1 MGMFS
6 RIGRLFRG
14 FFGLFVSGLEE
25 KNPEALMEAAK
36 QDFRN
41 KMALHNQALARMA
54 GIAERLKSQIKQKTA
69 RAQELETRILANHR
83 AGNMDLAGS
92 LARELQELRAD
103 LTHDTAELADTEE
116 AYQNNVRQAKVAQ
129 KEFEEKIRKLENQL
143 SQVRVKEA
151 QAEAASAMNNVAF
164 KVGDLGDTMKTVED
178 VLNKRYEQSAGKARV
193 AKDMIDTGALAEKE
207 TERKALEQNALA
219 EFLAS
224 QGIAAGGA
232 HAETAGGTGGT
243 GGGVAKEMGPAQA
256 EGQKAI
262 GG

>member
-6 RIGRLFRG
+6 RIGRLVRG

-25 KNPEALMEAAK
+25 KNPEALMDAAK

-41 KMALHNQALARMA
+41 KMALYNQALARMA
-54 GIAERLKSQIKQKTA
+54 GIAERLKSQIKQKTG
-69 RAQELETRILANHR
+69 RAQELEKRILANHR
-83 AGNMDLAGS
+83 AGNLELAGS
-92 LARELQELRAD
+92 LARELQELRDD
-103 LTHDTAELADTEE
+103 LQHDTSELADTEE
-116 AYQNNVRQAKVAQ
+116 AYQNNMRQAKIAQ
-129 KEFEEKIRKLENQL
+129 KEFEEKVRKLESQL

-151 QAEAASAMNNVAF
+151 QAEAAGALSNVAF
-164 KVGDLGDTMKTVED
+164 KVGDMGDTMKTVED

-193 AKDMIDTGALAEKE
+193 ARDMVDTGALAEKE

-224 QGIAAGGA
+224 QGIAA
-232 HAETAGGTGGT
+232 TAGNEALP
-243 GGGVAKEMGPAQA
+243 VAAPNKDLGPAQT
-256 EGQKAI
+256 EGQKTI